1 MQNTSYSTQKMIYK
15 NFDEAADNILKMMSG
30 LLDINTLFLA
40 KNDRCTN
47 KIMKVLN
54 KKEVLLE
61 EGGTLPFEQTFCK
74 LSVDHGT
81 KPLII
86 PDITQS
92 DLTRDMEVT
101 KSLGGGCFIGIPIYY
116 ENGDN
121 YGTLCGL
128 DNRPHDFRI
137 ELIELFETMGSLLTY
152 VLELDEAY
160 QQIRSLSVPFIPITK
175 GVAALTIIGNVNEQ
189 RADTIISL
197 ALEKSQDLD
206 LDYLIIDLSGIGK
219 INEVVSFSLLKI
231 VSLLQIIGVKPI
243 LTGITPDVAIKAI
256 GIGFETG
263 DILVQSNLEQ
273 ALKKIGFS
281 LLKDERK
288 VK

>member
-30 LLDINTLFLA
+30 LLDINTLFIA
-40 KNDRCTN
+40 KNDRSTN
-47 KIMKVLN
+47 RIMKVLN
-54 KKEVLLE
+54 KKDILLE
-61 EGGTLPFEQTFCK
+61 EGDTLPFEQTFCK
-74 LSVDHGT
+74 LSVDFGSRT
-81 KPLII
+81 LFI
-86 PDITQS
+86 PNLTQS
-92 DLTRDMEVT
+92 VLTRDMGVT
-101 KSLGGGCFIGIPIYY
+101 KKLGGGSFIGIPIYY
-116 ENGDN
+116 EDGQN

-128 DNRPHDFRI
+128 DNRPHNFR
-137 ELIELFETMGSLLTY
+137 EDLIELFETMGSLLTY

-175 GVAALTIIGNVNEQ
+175 GVAALTITGNVNEQ

-219 INEVVSFSLLKI
+219 INEIVSYSLLKI
-231 VSLLQIIGVKPI
+231 VNLLQVIGVKPI

-256 GIGFETG
+256 GIGFETD
-263 DILVQSNLEQ
+263 DILIQSNLEQ
-273 ALKKIGFS
+273 ALKKIGLT
-281 LLKDERK
+281 LLKT
-288 VK
+288 